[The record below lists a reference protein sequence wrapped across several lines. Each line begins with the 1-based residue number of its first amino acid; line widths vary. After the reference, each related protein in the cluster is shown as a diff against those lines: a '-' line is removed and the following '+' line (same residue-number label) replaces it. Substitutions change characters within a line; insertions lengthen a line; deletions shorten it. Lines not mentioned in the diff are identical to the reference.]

1 MADTYVYFSFHEI
14 LAHIFKL
21 LASDSSKDFSP
32 VFFSFLFFGGGEG
45 EGLPY
50 LICRDARRNS
60 KGLKFPILVTL
71 RVSDRS
77 W

>member
-1 MADTYVYFSFHEI
+1 MYI
-14 LAHIFKL
+14 LASMKYWLTF
-21 LASDSSKDFSP
+21 SSCLP
-32 VFFSFLFFGGGEG
+32 VTLRKTFPQFSFLFFFFGGGEG

-50 LICRDARRNS
+50 LICRDARRNT